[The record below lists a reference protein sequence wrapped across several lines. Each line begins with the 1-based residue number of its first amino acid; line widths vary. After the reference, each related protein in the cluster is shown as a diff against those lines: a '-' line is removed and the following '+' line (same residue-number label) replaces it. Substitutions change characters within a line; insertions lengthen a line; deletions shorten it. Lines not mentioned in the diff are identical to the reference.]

1 MSLKL
6 ICQSV
11 PRAGTEAVFPAGQVL
26 QEMLLAK
33 PVQYKI
39 CKKKRR
45 RPRDIFLQI
54 SDLARFVRRVSC
66 KIRKISDMQEI
77 AGESCD
83 SGRVT
88 TILCGRGYAQFCG
101 RRARTNLH
109 KSRRI
114 VYIINANAAPRDS
127 NAAPASA
134 LNTPTTGTRGVYAIH
149 YRFFQRSQQHCLGNT
164 DADPPD
170 RHRYLSF
177 C

>member
-39 CKKKRR
+39 CKKKCR

-88 TILCGRGYAQFCG
+88 TILCGRQGVRPILWPPRPYEFAQITPDSVHYIQPPRRRQ
-101 RRARTNLH
+101 RRAT
-109 KSRRI
+109 
-114 VYIINANAAPRDS
+114 AAPRGRTT
-127 NAAPASA
+127 A
-134 LNTPTTGTRGVYAIH
+134 LGTARHNTH
-149 YRFFQRSQQHCLGNT
+149 Q
-164 DADPPD
+164 
-170 RHRYLSF
+170 
-177 C
+177 